1 MTLRDTAV
9 SVGGVLLQCA
19 MGTERWTESETLCLN
34 PRSAL
39 GCVTKAGERS
49 KLKSYSSRFAT
60 FLEATA
66 QERRDAAKTLGL
78 YKEVESKDCMPPEE
92 N

>member
-1 MTLRDTAV
+1 MHA
-9 SVGGVLLQCA
+9 
-19 MGTERWTESETLCLN
+19 
-34 PRSAL
+34 
-39 GCVTKAGERS
+39 KAGERS

>member
-1 MTLRDTAV
+1 MHA
-9 SVGGVLLQCA
+9 
-19 MGTERWTESETLCLN
+19 
-34 PRSAL
+34 
-39 GCVTKAGERS
+39 KAGERS
-49 KLKSYSSRFAT
+49 KLKSYSSRFVT

-92 N
+92 NRAEVTWCCSSRNGNSGAKVRLGLITRLNGIACI